1 MDRNGL
7 DEQKISESK
16 LRLLSSLL
24 SETLKEVMYPRQSK
38 RNKTSI
44 PDQLRQMRD
53 WCKAQGHITLR
64 WNS

>member
-38 RNKTSI
+38 RNKTSLSRI
-44 PDQLRQMRD
+44 SYGKCATGARRRV
-53 WCKAQGHITLR
+53 I
-64 WNS
+64 